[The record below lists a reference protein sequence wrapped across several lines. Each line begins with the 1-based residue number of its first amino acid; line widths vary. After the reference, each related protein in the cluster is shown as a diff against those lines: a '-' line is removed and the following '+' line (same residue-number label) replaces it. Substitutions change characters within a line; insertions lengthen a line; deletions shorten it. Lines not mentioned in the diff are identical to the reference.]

1 MISMEAT
8 KNAQLC
14 SSSDESSALPLLED
28 IQIRNKRLESK
39 NKEYISKISEMKQLL
54 QKYTTSMDKSK
65 SCIQA
70 LKEDN
75 FNLECM
81 VRDLREEIHANKQS
95 YTKEEVK
102 LRDRLESRLINEA
115 MLKEKLQIAEEKI
128 LILQGTQKGINFISL
143 ESGPNAIKGSSDTSG
158 EDKTYEDQSQV
169 EGHEAE
175 FKRLLQELTDA
186 KSKIFYL
193 EEEKVDRDMELSKL
207 SNNEAN
213 LLNEIQALNKSIQE
227 SRNDYEIL
235 KESFTSEQ
243 SQIKVVD
250 TQERIRDLEREN
262 TLLQQ
267 SKNVIQKK
275 LDDSTK
281 AFEQMKKLH
290 AHENADL
297 PVGGWSLPVDAT
309 IEKSKAI
316 HSNNVIQRISSIIEL
331 SELARD
337 QVSIVTNDSESE
349 KKKEEYEALFQGIVN
364 TEDKE
369 LDRLWAELR
378 DARNTIADLEA
389 EKIAAKSTIYY
400 LEEDIVH
407 LREKCKEPTQ
417 TFSQQSNLNRKSIG
431 AFARRLSS
439 GW

>member
-1 MISMEAT
+1 MISIEAMQ
-8 KNAQLC
+8 NAQLC
-14 SSSDESSALPLLED
+14 SNSDESSALPLLKD
-28 IQIRNKRLESK
+28 LQTRNKHLESK
-39 NKEYISKISEMKQLL
+39 NEAYISKISEMKQLL
-54 QKYTTSMDKSK
+54 QEFTTSIDRSK

-75 FNLECM
+75 FNLENV
-81 VRDLREEIHANKQS
+81 VRDLRDEIHSNKQL

-102 LRDRLESRLINEA
+102 LRDKLESALINEA
-115 MLKEKLQIAEEKI
+115 MLKDKLQSAEEKI
-128 LILQGTQKGINFISL
+128 LLLQGAQTGNNFISL
-143 ESGPNAIKGSSDTSG
+143 ESRPNAIKGSSETSS
-158 EDKTYEDQSQV
+158 EVKSNEDQSHV
-169 EGHEAE
+169 EGHDAE
-175 FKRLLQELTDA
+175 LKRLLKELTDA

-193 EEEKVDRDMELSKL
+193 EEEKVDRDMEPLKL
-207 SNNEAN
+207 SNNEAK
-213 LLNEIQALNKSIQE
+213 LLEEIQALNISMQE
-227 SRNDYEIL
+227 SKNDYKIL

-243 SQIKVVD
+243 AQMKALYA
-250 TQERIRDLEREN
+250 QERIRDLEREN
-262 TLLQQ
+262 TILQE
-267 SKNVIQKK
+267 SKNAIQKK

-290 AHENADL
+290 VHENVDL
-297 PVGGWSLPVDAT
+297 SFGGRSLPVDAS

-316 HSNNVIQRISSIIEL
+316 HSNNVIKRISSIIEL

-349 KKKEEYEALFQGIVN
+349 KKEEYEALFQGIVN

-378 DARNTIADLEA
+378 EARNTIADLEA
-389 EKIAAKSTIYY
+389 EKIAAKSTIYR

-407 LREKCKEPTQ
+407 LREKNCKEPTQ
-417 TFSQQSNLNRKSIG
+417 TFSSQSNLNKKSIG

>member
-1 MISMEAT
+1 MEAT

-14 SSSDESSALPLLED
+14 SSSDDSSALSLLED
-28 IQIRNKRLESK
+28 VDLQSRNKHLESK
-39 NKEYISKISEMKQLL
+39 NEEYISKISEMKQLL
-54 QKYTTSMDKSK
+54 QKFSTSIESSK

-75 FNLECM
+75 FNLESM
-81 VRDLREEIHANKQS
+81 VRDLREEIHTNKQS
-95 YTKEEVK
+95 YTREEVR
-102 LRDRLESRLINEA
+102 LRDRLESTLSSEA
-115 MLKEKLQIAEEKI
+115 ILKDKLQSAEDKI
-128 LILQGTQKGINFISL
+128 LTLQGTQTGSNFINL
-143 ESGPNAIKGSSDTSG
+143 ESGPKSIKGSPETSG
-158 EDKTYEDQSQV
+158 EDKFNEDPSHVKGYEV
-169 EGHEAE
+169 EV
-175 FKRLLQELTDA
+175 KRLLKELTDA

-213 LLNEIQALNKSIQE
+213 LLNEIHSLNMSLQE
-227 SRNDYEIL
+227 SKSDYKIL
-235 KESFTSEQ
+235 KKSFTSEQ
-243 SQIKVVD
+243 SQMEAVY

-262 TLLQQ
+262 TILQQ

-281 AFEQMKKLH
+281 AFEHMKKLYE
-290 AHENADL
+290 HENPNL
-297 PVGGWSLPVDAT
+297 SGRLLPVDAN

-337 QVSIVTNDSESE
+337 HVSIVTNDSESE
-349 KKKEEYEALFQGIVN
+349 KKEEYEALFQDIVN

-378 DARNTIADLEA
+378 NARNKIADLEA
-389 EKIAAKSTIYY
+389 EKIAAKSTTYH

-407 LREKCKEPTQ
+407 LREKCKDPTQ
-417 TFSQQSNLNRKSIG
+417 NFPHQSNLNKKSIG